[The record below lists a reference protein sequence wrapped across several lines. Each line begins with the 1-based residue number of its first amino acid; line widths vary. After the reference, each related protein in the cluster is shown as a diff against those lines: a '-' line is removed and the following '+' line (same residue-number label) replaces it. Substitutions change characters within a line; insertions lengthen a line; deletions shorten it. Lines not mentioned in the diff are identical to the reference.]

1 MRHLSTASGTRP
13 AAPTRVDVKGHAAGA
28 GDPADL
34 RGSVWIVPISPLAA
48 MIETS
53 AVSSRIARA
62 TASGS
67 TRPSAST
74 PT

>member
-1 MRHLSTASGTRP
+1 VER
-13 AAPTRVDVKGHAAGA
+13 HAASA

-34 RGSVWIVPISPLAA
+34 ADRLDRA
-48 MIETS
+48 
-53 AVSSRIARA
+53 SRIALA

-74 PT
+74 LT